1 MCGFI
6 DFLVAIS
13 CDVDPHAAGHQ
24 CFEASRF
31 SASVRMAGLGGDSVP
46 VGLKGVCLLD
56 LFSLFSVVL
65 NNSFHRRGPWIT
77 DPALE

>member
-1 MCGFI
+1 MCGFTN
-6 DFLVAIS
+6 FLVAIS

-24 CFEASRF
+24 CFAVLRF
-31 SASVRMAGLGGDSVP
+31 LASVRMAGLEGDSVP
-46 VGLKGVCLLD
+46 DGLTGACLLD
-56 LFSLFSVVL
+56 QLSVVL

>member
-6 DFLVAIS
+6 NFLVAIS

-31 SASVRMAGLGGDSVP
+31 PASVRMAELEGDSVP
-46 VGLKGVCLLD
+46 VGLTGACLLD
-56 LFSLFSVVL
+56 QFSVVL
-65 NNSFHRRGPWIT
+65 NNSFYRHGPWIK

>member
-6 DFLVAIS
+6 NFIVATS
-13 CDVDPHAAGHQ
+13 GDVDPPAAGHQ
-24 CFEASRF
+24 CFEVSRF
-31 SASVRMAGLGGDSVP
+31 PASVRMAGLEGDSVP
-46 VGLKGVCLLD
+46 VGFTGACLLD
-56 LFSLFSVVL
+56 QFSVVL

>member
-6 DFLVAIS
+6 NFLVAIS

-31 SASVRMAGLGGDSVP
+31 PASVRMAGLEGDSVP
-46 VGLKGVCLLD
+46 VGLKGAYLLD
-56 LFSLFSVVL
+56 QFSVVL
-65 NNSFHRRGPWIT
+65 NNSFHRRRPWIT